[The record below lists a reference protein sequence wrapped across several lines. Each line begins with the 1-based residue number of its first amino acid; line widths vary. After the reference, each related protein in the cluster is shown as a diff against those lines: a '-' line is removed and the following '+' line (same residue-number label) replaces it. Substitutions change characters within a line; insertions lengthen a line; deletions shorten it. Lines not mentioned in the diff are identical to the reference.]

1 MLAKKLTP
9 ERVSVTIEEG
19 KLSVI
24 IRDETGQ
31 QEYDLTTQ
39 LYGPIVTSES
49 RWELLST
56 KVSRTCVSWSRRL
69 PLPVGKSANSLSSV
83 LDRISGQ
90 HVSCTAMHHE
100 DAGCCH
106 PIDRITVSGGTGTDS
121 GGPGSKDEPP

>member
-24 IRDETGQ
+24 IRDDTGQ

-39 LYGPIVTSES
+39 LYGPIVTAES

-56 KVSRTCVSWSRRL
+56 KVSPTCVCWSRRYL
-69 PLPVGKSANSLSSV
+69 CQSGSPLRAF
-83 LDRISGQ
+83 
-90 HVSCTAMHHE
+90 
-100 DAGCCH
+100 
-106 PIDRITVSGGTGTDS
+106 
-121 GGPGSKDEPP
+121 

>member
-1 MLAKKLTP
+1 MSCAVGARDVGHLAQVAVLAKKLTS

-39 LYGPIVTSES
+39 LYGPIVTAES

-56 KVSRTCVSWSRRL
+56 KVSPACVR
-69 PLPVGKSANSLSSV
+69 
-83 LDRISGQ
+83 
-90 HVSCTAMHHE
+90 
-100 DAGCCH
+100 
-106 PIDRITVSGGTGTDS
+106 
-121 GGPGSKDEPP
+121 